1 MTNYKF
7 IKDPDGSTNSV
18 ESIVSTKTYTKD
30 GKEVTEVEKL
40 IIPFAEGNSHYA
52 EYLEWVAEG
61 NTAEAAD

>member
-18 ESIVSTKTYTKD
+18 ESILSTKTYTKD
-30 GKEVTEVEKL
+30 GKEIKEVEKL
-40 IIPFAEGNSHYA
+40 IIPFAEGNSHYV
-52 EYLEWVAEG
+52 EYLEGVAEG